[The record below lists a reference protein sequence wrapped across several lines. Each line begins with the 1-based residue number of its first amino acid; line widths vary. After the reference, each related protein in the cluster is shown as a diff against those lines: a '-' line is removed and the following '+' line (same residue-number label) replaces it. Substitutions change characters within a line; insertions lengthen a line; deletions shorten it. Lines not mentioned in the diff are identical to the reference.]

1 MNINDY
7 GALLS
12 NLKQEQS
19 NSIPQE
25 QIEDKTRPLLEG
37 VKDTLNVL
45 SGGLAENTI
54 EDLIK
59 EQLTK
64 GKKIATQQ
72 LQRKLGELRAKGE
85 DAVAKAKEEG
95 QAKLEGLW
103 QEAYG
108 QAKGKSKQ
116 VTKDVGDIRQT
127 LENSLQD
134 SKKRVTRAGKAA
146 KKRVKNAV
154 DDSIDD
160 FRGKVND
167 AGLNTIK
174 LETGETFSFHGEL
187 PDFWTK
193 SMGGGG
199 AGPDYDNPF
208 TLDNFDKTF
217 NSLRDRTADD
227 VFSTPQTISRAQGS
241 KTSSLVERL
250 QQEEADQEARQAALK
265 EKFGISKGEQTAEKV
280 SKDIDKEEEFGGEE
294 VAEDP
299 VGAIVE
305 AGLAVV
311 GSIASAFIKTDKQE
325 VKPLPK
331 ISNYSVALGA

>member
-25 QIEDKTRPLLEG
+25 QIEDKAKPLLEG

-45 SGGLAENTI
+45 SGGLAEDTLQ
-54 EDLIK
+54 DLIK
-59 EQLTK
+59 EQLSK
-64 GKKIATQQ
+64 GKKVATQQ
-72 LQRKLGELRAKGE
+72 LQRKLGELKAKGE
-85 DAVAKAKEEG
+85 DAVAKARQEG

-116 VTKDVGDIRQT
+116 VKKNVKDIRQT
-127 LENSLQD
+127 LDNSIED
-134 SKKRVTRAGKAA
+134 GKKRVSRAGKQA
-146 KKRVKNAV
+146 KKKVKDAV

-160 FRGKVND
+160 VRSKVND
-167 AGLNTIK
+167 SGLKSMK
-174 LETGETFSFHGEL
+174 LETGEQFTYTGEL

-217 NSLRDRTADD
+217 NSLRDRAGDD
-227 VFSTPQTISRAQGS
+227 PFSSPQTISRAQGS

-250 QQEEADQEARQAALK
+250 AQEEADQEARAQALK

-299 VGAIVE
+299 VGAIAE
-305 AGLAVV
+305 AGLAIV

-331 ISNYSVALGA
+331 ISNYSIALGA